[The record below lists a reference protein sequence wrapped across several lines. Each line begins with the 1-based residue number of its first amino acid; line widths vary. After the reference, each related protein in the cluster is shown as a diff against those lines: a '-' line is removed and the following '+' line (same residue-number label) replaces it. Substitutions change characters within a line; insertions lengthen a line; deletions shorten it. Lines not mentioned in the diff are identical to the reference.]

1 MAYGDLTNLAD
12 VKAWLQTGQS
22 PFPSTDDLLLQRL
35 ITAGSEFIQNWLGR
49 QIAAADWL
57 ELRDGTGGQLLAF
70 ANIPVNAILSL
81 SIDGPAIPPA
91 AADGTGFGAG
101 YTFPP
106 TELALRGYVCTRR
119 AQNVIVIYTAGYTT
133 TPPGIAQACIELV
146 CRHYRERTRIGEV
159 SKSLGG
165 GETVTFSQKDMSEAV
180 KTLLSQYRLVAPV
193 SGFARRLA
201 PTATDPAMIG
211 AAL

>member
-81 SIDGPAIPPA
+81 SIDGLAIPPA

-101 YTFPP
+101 YTFTP
-106 TELALRGYVCTRR
+106 TELALRGYVFTRR
-119 AQNVIVIYTAGYTT
+119 AQNVIVTYTAGYTT
-133 TPPGIAQACIELV
+133 TPPGIAQADSTSSSV
-146 CRHYRERTRIGEV
+146 FGKPA
-159 SKSLGG
+159 S
-165 GETVTFSQKDMSEAV
+165 AA
-180 KTLLSQYRLVAPV
+180 LSAAPI
-193 SGFARRLA
+193 ARRSS
-201 PTATDPAMIG
+201 
-211 AAL
+211 ALGPSCFFSSCPSAVRF

>member
-81 SIDGPAIPPA
+81 SIDGRDPAGCRGWTRLRRRLHLHPDRAGA
-91 AADGTGFGAG
+91 AR
-101 YTFPP
+101 
-106 TELALRGYVCTRR
+106 LCLH
-119 AQNVIVIYTAGYTT
+119 
-133 TPPGIAQACIELV
+133 PPG
-146 CRHYRERTRIGEV
+146 
-159 SKSLGG
+159 
-165 GETVTFSQKDMSEAV
+165 
-180 KTLLSQYRLVAPV
+180 
-193 SGFARRLA
+193 
-201 PTATDPAMIG
+201 
-211 AAL
+211 